1 MGGSKFG
8 GDSVLVLEMARDAR
22 ERGFE
27 VDILATDPHFQD
39 LIRAAGIGLVDLD
52 VIRREIRPLWD
63 TRGLRRLTRFLRES
77 SYTIVHTHTSKPG
90 VIGRLAATRAGVP
103 VVVHTVHGF
112 GFHEE
117 TGVVETAA
125 YRTIERTAARWCDR
139 IVTVSEFHRQ
149 WALRAG
155 IGTPEQI
162 VAIPNGV
169 PSERAQASRARSEV
183 RCELGLTERL
193 MILSTGRLAEQKG
206 LEYLIRAAPLLRR
219 TRPDARI
226 LLAGDGPLKAELT
239 RLVNRL
245 GVGDL
250 VRVLGFRAD
259 VADLLDAAD
268 LVVLPSL
275 WEGLSISLLEAMAA
289 GKPVITTTIGSNR
302 EVTNDGE
309 AALLV
314 PPKNAHAIA
323 EAILALADDPL
334 RRSEL
339 ARAGREV
346 QAQQYTIGRMLD
358 AYADQYELL
367 LRRKR
372 VPVTAAVRAQEATA

>member
-1 MGGSKFG
+1 M
-8 GDSVLVLEMARDAR
+8 LVLEMARNAR
-22 ERGFE
+22 DRGFE

-63 TRGLRRLTRFLRES
+63 LRGLRRLTRFLRAS
-77 SYTIVHTHTSKPG
+77 SYEIVHTHTSKPG
-90 VIGRLAATRAGVP
+90 VVGRLAATRAGVP

-117 TGVVETAA
+117 TGVLETAV
-125 YRTIERTAARWCDR
+125 YTMLERIAARWCDR
-139 IVTVSEFHRQ
+139 IVTVSDFHRQ

-169 PSERAQASRARSEV
+169 PAERAQPLRARADV
-183 RCELGLTERL
+183 RQELGIGDRL

-206 LEYLIRAAPLLRR
+206 LEYLIRAAALLRER
-219 TRPDARI
+219 RSDVSI
-226 LLAGDGPLKAELT
+226 VLAGDGPLMDALE
-239 RLVNRL
+239 RLIHEL

-250 VRVLGFRAD
+250 VRILGFRAD
-259 VADLLDAAD
+259 VCDLLDAAD

-309 AALLV
+309 AAVLV
-314 PPKNAHAIA
+314 PPKSPRGLADAIV
-323 EAILALADDPL
+323 ALADDPA
-334 RRSEL
+334 RRHEL
-339 ARAGREV
+339 AHVAREV
-346 QAQQYTIGRMLD
+346 QARRYTIGRMLD
-358 AYADQYELL
+358 SYVEQYDLL
-367 LRRKR
+367 IRRKR
-372 VPVTAAVRAQEATA
+372 AAVAVVADTRKATA